1 MKKKIDIS
9 NIKKF
14 NSKFNKSQTSKL
26 SRNALIRNDINNVSI
41 NWDNFRKINH
51 NYSNL
56 ISRQLPVTN
65 QKASGRCW
73 GFAGLNLL
81 RLNLVEKYNL
91 LAKEALTSGDRTLSE
106 NYYQHADHFMRIV
119 YEKNLAQKQ
128 NNSQINESKVIA
140 DEKNLTN
147 KSKEEEKK

>member
-1 MKKKIDIS
+1 MFNNKGRRRKFHS
-9 NIKKF
+9 NSNRPF
-14 NSKFNKSQTSKL
+14 RRRHNGDGHRNKSPNSIVHGQF
-26 SRNALIRNDINNVSI
+26 RNNSFKGI
-41 NWDNFRKINH
+41 H
-51 NYSNL
+51 N
-56 ISRQLPVTN
+56 TE
-65 QKASGRCW
+65 K
-73 GFAGLNLL
+73 
-81 RLNLVEKYNL
+81 LVEKYNL

>member
-1 MKKKIDIS
+1 MVTFRNNNQRRNNFRRNDRTFKVGGDR
-9 NIKKF
+9 NKF
-14 NSKFNKSQTSKL
+14 NNNFSNNDSFQRKL
-26 SRNALIRNDINNVSI
+26 SNRN
-41 NWDNFRKINH
+41 NH
-51 NYSNL
+51 N
-56 ISRQLPVTN
+56 
-65 QKASGRCW
+65 ASK
-73 GFAGLNLL
+73 
-81 RLNLVEKYNL
+81 LVEKYNL

-128 NNSQINESKVIA
+128 NNSQINEQKVIA

>member
-1 MKKKIDIS
+1 MRHRKTRRFRHRSS
-9 NIKKF
+9 N
-14 NSKFNKSQTSKL
+14 
-26 SRNALIRNDINNVSI
+26 RNQGHRNNNNGMDGARLGSTTFSNGRIRNGMITLQGAE
-41 NWDNFRKINH
+41 K
-51 NYSNL
+51 
-56 ISRQLPVTN
+56 
-65 QKASGRCW
+65 
-73 GFAGLNLL
+73 
-81 RLNLVEKYNL
+81 LVEKYNL

-128 NNSQINESKVIA
+128 NNSQINEQKVIA